1 MENARACLAFL
12 HFYCN
17 FRSFFLLRLAG
28 IRAMC
33 PRVKTRGN
41 LGTQCQEEIL
51 FRIILSCEGDCI
63 VGAHTHHTKTPNGV
77 PRINHSCP
85 VRKRRNTTVENGH
98 IRRSLFFC
106 LFSGLHGTKPEP
118 KQMNTRLGQKKFPLV
133 LDKRRRRRR
142 PHLEIRIKDMRT
154 VFPVPT
160 HSQHNPEQ
168 QRVWKWSWGIKVGGR
183 RRGGVKIPPNSPFP
197 HTQQFG
203 IKLDAGFSE
212 SSSVNSLPQ
221 FPVSGNFVAAPIHNL
236 LCVGNVRQRGERI
249 FRLAKQKMSF
259 ALKSDGGWF
268 RNQKHFEI
276 LDDAL
281 GLPKKKKKWLKAS

>member
-1 MENARACLAFL
+1 MKKSWNPIWKTLVPASLFL

-63 VGAHTHHTKTPNGV
+63 VCAHTHRTKNPKWGPTNQSQLPRSKKKETPRSKMGIFV
-77 PRINHSCP
+77 
-85 VRKRRNTTVENGH
+85 
-98 IRRSLFFC
+98 RSLFFC
-106 LFSGLHGTKPEP
+106 LFSGLTRDQTRTQTNEYSIRP
-118 KQMNTRLGQKKFPLV
+118 KKILLV
-133 LDKRRRRRR
+133 LDKRRGRRRR

-168 QRVWKWSWGIKVGGR
+168 QRV
-183 RRGGVKIPPNSPFP
+183 
-197 HTQQFG
+197 
-203 IKLDAGFSE
+203 
-212 SSSVNSLPQ
+212 
-221 FPVSGNFVAAPIHNL
+221 
-236 LCVGNVRQRGERI
+236 
-249 FRLAKQKMSF
+249 
-259 ALKSDGGWF
+259 
-268 RNQKHFEI
+268 
-276 LDDAL
+276 
-281 GLPKKKKKWLKAS
+281 

>member
-63 VGAHTHHTKTPNGV
+63 VCAHTHRTKNPKWGPTNQSQLPRSKKKETPRSKMGIFV
-77 PRINHSCP
+77 
-85 VRKRRNTTVENGH
+85 
-98 IRRSLFFC
+98 RSLFFASFRA
-106 LFSGLHGTKPEP
+106 LRGTKPEP
-118 KQMNTRLGQKKFPLV
+118 KQMNTRLGQKKIPLV
-133 LDKRRRRRR
+133 LDKRGRRRRR

-168 QRVWKWSWGIKVGGR
+168 QRV
-183 RRGGVKIPPNSPFP
+183 
-197 HTQQFG
+197 
-203 IKLDAGFSE
+203 
-212 SSSVNSLPQ
+212 
-221 FPVSGNFVAAPIHNL
+221 
-236 LCVGNVRQRGERI
+236 
-249 FRLAKQKMSF
+249 
-259 ALKSDGGWF
+259 
-268 RNQKHFEI
+268 
-276 LDDAL
+276 
-281 GLPKKKKKWLKAS
+281 